1 MENLDYKLGEISKA
15 VELIACNID
24 AITRQLRTTDEK
36 LGAIENYVLRQQGA
50 MAACALACGHSG
62 RRHFVQHGY
71 VVFGKVI
78 IAEVML

>member
-36 LGAIENYVLRQQGA
+36 LSAIENYILRQQGA
-50 MAACALACGHSG
+50 MALARWLVGIVG
-62 RRHFVQHGY
+62 VGTLFNTVMW
-71 VVFGKVI
+71 FLGK
-78 IAEVML
+78 